1 MDSDTA
7 IMETRDPENLAE
19 DTPLLR
25 NAHIKISQDRFRRAI
40 LTVMKIPKPERHL
53 MNWEK
58 LEKEF
63 NWTDLWMN
71 R

>member
-19 DTPLLR
+19 ETPLLS
-25 NAHIKISQDRFRRAI
+25 NADRKISRQRFRNAI

-63 NWTDLWMN
+63 NWTNLWIN